1 MSTHDA
7 DKIRKPKDT
16 IRLIFHKRNDS
27 LIQSFCLQDQ
37 RMTRSLTDSDSCL
50 NS

>member
-27 LIQSFCLQDQ
+27 LTLKVSAC
-37 RMTRSLTDSDSCL
+37 RT
-50 NS
+50 NA

>member
-7 DKIRKPKDT
+7 DKIRKSNDT

-27 LIQSFCLQDQ
+27 LTLKKFLLAGPTHDQ
-37 RMTRSLTDSDSCL
+37 ITY
-50 NS
+50 

>member
-27 LIQSFCLQDQ
+27 LKFLLAGPTHDQ
-37 RMTRSLTDSDSCL
+37 ITYRF
-50 NS
+50 